1 MPRVN
6 KSYSLVE
13 PFNIQEILLM
23 RILLADEGTMAR
35 FALGALLE
43 QRPGWT
49 VVGEV
54 VSADKLLP
62 KIEATNP
69 DLVLLNWNLPDLIA
83 DELLPIIATKFPD
96 LSVIVLSGRPETRL
110 QAIAAGANAFVSKA
124 DPPDRFLEAV
134 STVKRLSDSSDK

>member
-1 MPRVN
+1 
-6 KSYSLVE
+6 
-13 PFNIQEILLM
+13 M

-49 VVGEV
+49 IVGEV

-62 KIEATNP
+62 EIEATNP

-83 DELLPIIATKFPD
+83 DEFLPILSTRFPD

-110 QAIAAGANAFVSKA
+110 QAIAAGANAFVSKG
-124 DPPDRFLEAV
+124 DPPDRLLEAV
-134 STVKRLSDSSDK
+134 SAVKTISS